1 MTDESTRPGATLAVL
16 CAMALMIVLDSTIVA
31 VAVPTIQRDLDFSAA
46 GVAWVVNAY
55 LVAFAGL
62 LLLAGRLGD
71 LFGAWRV
78 FLAGVAVF
86 TLASLLCGLARTAE
100 LLVIGRFVQGAGGA
114 LGSAVI
120 LGMIVR
126 RYPTPRGQA
135 RAMGIYSFVQAG
147 GAAVGFVVG
156 GVLTQTVGWPWIF
169 LVNVPVGVLVGLA
182 AVRLLPREPGALLP
196 REPGALL
203 PREPGALLPRE
214 PGAGVLRGLDVPGAL
229 LVTAGLSAGVYA
241 IVRSGEPSAG
251 AGTTAGLA
259 AAAVLLIGG
268 FLLRQRLARNPLV
281 PLRLLARPW
290 LLGANATVILI
301 FATGM
306 GFQFLNALY
315 LQRIMG
321 YDALATGIA
330 FVPTPVA
337 IGLVSLF
344 LAPRLTGRFGPR
356 PVLMAGLAALA
367 VGLVLLSR
375 APAEPSYLA
384 DMVPA
389 LIIMGLG
396 IGVTIPAII
405 MLTMAGAA
413 RCDTG
418 MVSGLTN
425 TAQQAGGALGLAVLA
440 ASAAAYTSARRAAGA
455 APMAALQD
463 GYSLAFLI
471 AAGFVVGAVAL
482 TAVALRHPPAAPVPA
497 AEPLAATSAPIV
509 ADASRVITVDV
520 ADGIK
525 DGSADGRAGAG
536 GVNGSAA
543 GGIAE
548 DAAGSGPRAVCGI
561 AGGGAGPGP
570 GR

>member
-1 MTDESTRPGATLAVL
+1 MTDETTRRGATLAVL

-31 VAVPTIQRDLDFSAA
+31 VAVPTIQRELDFSAA

-78 FLAGVAVF
+78 FLAGIAVF
-86 TLASLLCGLARTAE
+86 TLASLLCGFAGNAE
-100 LLVIGRFVQGAGGA
+100 VLIIGRFVQGAGGA

-126 RYPTPRGQA
+126 LYPDPRGQA

-169 LVNVPVGVLVGLA
+169 LVNVPVGVVVGIA
-182 AVRLLPREPGALLP
+182 AVRLV
-196 REPGALL
+196 
-203 PREPGALLPRE
+203 PRE

-241 IVRSGEPSAG
+241 IVRTASGGRAPWVLG
-251 AGTTAGLA
+251 ATA
-259 AAAVLLIGG
+259 VVLIGG
-268 FLLRQRLARNPLV
+268 FLLRQRLGRNPLV

-290 LLGANATVILI
+290 LLAANATVILI

-315 LQRIMG
+315 VQRIMG
-321 YDALATGIA
+321 YDALLTGLA
-330 FVPTPVA
+330 FVPTPVV

-367 VGLVLLSR
+367 AGLILLSR
-375 APAEPSYLA
+375 APAGPSYLS
-384 DMVPA
+384 DMLPA

-405 MLTMAGAA
+405 MLTMAGAT

-425 TAQQAGGALGLAVLA
+425 TAQQAGAALGLAVLA
-440 ASAAAYTSARRAAGA
+440 ASAASVTAGRRGAGA
-455 APMAALQD
+455 GAMAALQD
-463 GYSLAFLI
+463 GYSAAFLV
-471 AAGFVVGAVAL
+471 AAGFVVGAFAL
-482 TAVALRHPPAAPVPA
+482 TALALRRPPIAPDQAPPAAPAP
-497 AEPLAATSAPIV
+497 EP
-509 ADASRVITVDV
+509 R
-520 ADGIK
+520 
-525 DGSADGRAGAG
+525 SADRL
-536 GVNGSAA
+536 
-543 GGIAE
+543 
-548 DAAGSGPRAVCGI
+548 SGCAVSTSD
-561 AGGGAGPGP
+561 
-570 GR
+570 